1 MPTPYPCSS
10 KATLVPHSCLPSN
23 PSSLNDNKGLLD
35 RWRKSEALKK
45 RARKKTTKR
54 KVTFSG
60 HWLQRTEENSK
71 NANKEHRNPK
81 ASNWCL
87 QREKIGPIKQ
97 ITILEKRKPSSIPL
111 LSESKPL
118 WAYEALC
125 DVPRSPPTPIS
136 LIPFSPRSHE
146 KTCTLA
152 VPSTWNALHPIQP
165 RGSLALLLFYSN
177 VTFSM
182 SPIYLT
188 KRLEASSK
196 IQTFRK
202 RKSEGEKIRHV

>member
-10 KATLVPHSCLPSN
+10 KATQ
-23 PSSLNDNKGLLD
+23 SLSHVSPWSLILKWQQ
-35 RWRKSEALKK
+35 RVTRPLKK
-45 RARKKTTKR
+45 IWSLKEKSKEKVTKR

-71 NANKEHRNPK
+71 DANKEQRNPK

-111 LSESKPL
+111 LSESKSL
-118 WAYEALC
+118 RAYEALC
-125 DVPRSPPTPIS
+125 DVPRWPPIS
-136 LIPFSPRSHE
+136 LTPFSPRSHK
-146 KTCTLA
+146 KTCALA
-152 VPSTWNALHPIQP
+152 VPSAWNALHPIQP
-165 RGSLALLLFYSN
+165 RGSLPRLLFYSN

-188 KRLEASSK
+188 KGLEASSK